1 MALPLETILDI
12 LDALKAQEE
21 RRRQIE
27 AAKAEMRTQK
37 ADVLAQKAE
46 ADTAAVDLNEY
57 LKSLMRDRSC
67 RASTECKAHIR
78 EVQQSLKDAKSGG
91 LQALSASHFIQRKI
105 DTLAGDL
112 SIVLDGD
119 EAYLRYRA

>member
-1 MALPLETILDI
+1 MALPLDTLIDI
-12 LDALKAQEE
+12 WQGAAA
-21 RRRQIE
+21 RRRAI
-27 AAKAEMRTQK
+27 AKAKAEMRTQK
-37 ADVLAQKAE
+37 ADVLAQQAE
-46 ADTAAVDLNEY
+46 ADTAAADLRDY

>member
-46 ADTAAVDLNEY
+46 ADTAAGDLNAY
-57 LKSLMRDRSC
+57 LKSLMQDRYCRRDT
-67 RASTECKAHIR
+67 ACKAHIR

-91 LQALSASHFIQRKI
+91 LQALSASHYIQRKI